1 MAELKLGLGLTHQTV
16 RFYQWTRSLKHRTR
30 QLREGGKE
38 GGSVHACV
46 CVCVCGVMSL
56 ADGALI
62 LAEGADALQLWVI
75 VVGSFQDKPEIWIL
89 T

>member
-1 MAELKLGLGLTHQTV
+1 M
-16 RFYQWTRSLKHRTR
+16 
-30 QLREGGKE
+30 
-38 GGSVHACV
+38 CV
-46 CVCVCGVMSL
+46 CVRVGVMSL

-62 LAEGADALQLWVI
+62 LAQGADALQLWVI